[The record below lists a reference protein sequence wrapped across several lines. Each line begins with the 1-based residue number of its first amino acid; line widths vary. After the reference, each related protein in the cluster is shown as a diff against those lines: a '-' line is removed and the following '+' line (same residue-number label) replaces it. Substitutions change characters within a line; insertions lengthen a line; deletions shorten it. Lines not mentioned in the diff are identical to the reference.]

1 MPSRAIELGSGD
13 GQTKDGRRRAFIG
26 VDDILAEVTD
36 RPMPTLWIPSHN
48 RRSSLA
54 HLASVIGIRLGSLV
68 ALLRRNNHE
77 SQVCRV
83 YRSYMARDQFTPTF
97 GVSPPLLVGRDDLI
111 AEFTASLAGD
121 RGSSTRATIYT
132 GSRGIGKTVMLNEVE
147 RVARDNGWLV
157 ISETAYAGFV
167 DRLTNITLPGLLT
180 SHGYSNTT
188 ASTQSFGDQLKLV
201 SDHLRSLHSGLLI
214 TLDELNDAQF
224 DELREFGAA
233 LYQTFSGNGAVAFVG
248 AGLPKPVNL
257 MLADPALSSLQL
269 ADLHVLGPV
278 ALDDA
283 KRALRV
289 PIESN
294 GRDIEPL
301 ALDDAAR
308 ATGGYPFLIQLLGH
322 LIYHEHPDERVITR
336 DDVASGVLKVHER
349 IGSWRLESELAKLSE
364 NDRALLASMAT
375 DHGPSKTSAIA
386 SRLTL
391 SHSSLDEW
399 LARLIVGGVIH
410 QTRHG
415 EVDFV
420 QPLLRHY
427 LRAQQASPSL
437 EPNPSLRSQ

>member
-68 ALLRRNNHE
+68 ALLRRNNHK

-111 AEFTASLAGD
+111 AEFTASLADD

-147 RVARDNGWLV
+147 RVARDNGWQV

-167 DRLTNITLPGLLT
+167 DRLTNVTLPGLLT

-214 TLDELNDAQF
+214 TLDELNVAQF

-233 LYQTFSGNGAVAFVG
+233 LYQAFSDNGAVAFVG
-248 AGLPKPVNL
+248 AGLPRSVNL
-257 MLADPALSSLQL
+257 ILADPALSSLQL
-269 ADLHVLGPV
+269 ADLHVLSPIN
-278 ALDDA
+278 LNDA
-283 KRALRV
+283 KHALRV
-289 PIESN
+289 PIEGSD
-294 GRDIEPL
+294 REIEPL
-301 ALDDAAR
+301 ALDDAVQ
-308 ATGGYPFLIQLLGH
+308 ATGGYPFRIQLLGH
-322 LIYHEHPDERVITR
+322 LISHEHPDERVITR
-336 DDVASGVLKVHER
+336 DDVASGVLEVRER
-349 IGSWRLESELAKLSE
+349 IGSWQLESELTELPE
-364 NDRALLASMAT
+364 NDRALLVAMAT

-386 SRLTL
+386 SRLTIGQ
-391 SHSSLDEW
+391 SSVDKW
-399 LARLIVGGVIH
+399 LAHLIEGGVIH

-420 QPLLRHY
+420 QPLLREC
-427 LRAQQASPSL
+427 LRVHPVSPSL
-437 EPNPSLRSQ
+437 EPNAS

>member
-13 GQTKDGRRRAFIG
+13 GQTKDGRRRAFIV

-36 RPMPTLWIPSHN
+36 RPMPTPWIPSHN

-83 YRSYMARDQFTPTF
+83 HRSHMARDPFTPTF

-147 RVARDNGWLV
+147 RVARAHGWLV

-167 DRLTNITLPGLLT
+167 GRLTNITLPGLLAN
-180 SHGYSNTT
+180 HGYSDTT
-188 ASTQSFGDQLKLV
+188 ASTQTFGDQFKLV

-233 LYQTFSGNGAVAFVG
+233 LYQAFSDNGANSNLTIPTDQGNLLVL
-248 AGLPKPVNL
+248 LP
-257 MLADPALSSLQL
+257 
-269 ADLHVLGPV
+269 
-278 ALDDA
+278 
-283 KRALRV
+283 
-289 PIESN
+289 
-294 GRDIEPL
+294 
-301 ALDDAAR
+301 
-308 ATGGYPFLIQLLGH
+308 
-322 LIYHEHPDERVITR
+322 
-336 DDVASGVLKVHER
+336 R
-349 IGSWRLESELAKLSE
+349 I
-364 NDRALLASMAT
+364 
-375 DHGPSKTSAIA
+375 
-386 SRLTL
+386 
-391 SHSSLDEW
+391 
-399 LARLIVGGVIH
+399 
-410 QTRHG
+410 
-415 EVDFV
+415 
-420 QPLLRHY
+420 
-427 LRAQQASPSL
+427 
-437 EPNPSLRSQ
+437 